1 MVLVVQHAHYSALID
16 KSKEAHANKIKP
28 ALSRRFDSIGP
39 TDLVT
44 DMHRQIQT
52 RPVYF
57 SWYLPGAAAPGE
69 YDRALVYMSF
79 QSCSRTGLVDYTV
92 GQKNKTPNSCP

>member
-1 MVLVVQHAHYSALID
+1 MQ
-16 KSKEAHANKIKP
+16 IKLNQLN
-28 ALSRRFDSIGP
+28 LSRRFDSIGP

-44 DMHRQIQT
+44 DRHRQIQT

-79 QSCSRTGLVDYTV
+79 QSCSRIGLVDYTV
-92 GQKNKTPNSCP
+92 GQKNKTRNSCP

>member
-1 MVLVVQHAHYSALID
+1 MP
-16 KSKEAHANKIKP
+16 IKLNQLN
-28 ALSRRFDSIGP
+28 LSRRFDSIGP

-44 DMHRQIQT
+44 DRHRQIQT

-69 YDRALVYMSF
+69 YDRALVCMSF
-79 QSCSRTGLVDYTV
+79 QSCSRIGLVDYTV
-92 GQKNKTPNSCP
+92 GQKTRRQTLVHNYFTKY